1 MIEKKL
7 TNSMLKVE
15 TPRFVPFKENNIL
28 PSCPTTFKIAD
39 PSLRIHATSAFFPLF
54 AGIVQNCFDPQCF
67 TERVTLDK
75 VSTPVGFKALAE
87 GTIDLL
93 CSTIP
98 SDEQKKD
105 LQLSNRELEFVPFCK
120 EPLAFLVNKVNSVEE
135 LTVKQVK
142 DIYYGRVS
150 NWKELHGSDMVVH
163 TYQLEH
169 GNGSQ
174 SAFEQVVRGNKID
187 SNHLEVQTMPGII
200 NKVALDEGGLCY
212 AYWSFYAKMYANKC
226 TRMLKV
232 EGETVNSKYYPFL
245 FDVFLMFDRQNP
257 NPNVAK
263 LVDFITSSKG
273 QELVARCNVCQRQVD

>member
-1 MIEKKL
+1 MEKQLEK
-7 TNSMLKVE
+7 TVLKIE
-15 TPRFVPFKENNIL
+15 TPRYVPFRENNL
-28 PSCPTTFKIAD
+28 LVKCPTTFKMAD
-39 PSLRIHATSAFFPLF
+39 PSLKIHATSAFFPLF
-54 AGIVQNCFDPQCF
+54 AGILQNIFDPQCF

-75 VSTPVGFKALAE
+75 VATLVGFKALAE

-98 SDEQKKD
+98 SDEQMKD
-105 LQLSNRELEFVPFCK
+105 LQLSNRKLEFVPFCK
-120 EPLAFLVNKVNSVEE
+120 EPLAFLVNKANTVED
-135 LTVKQVK
+135 LTVEQVK
-142 DIYYGRVS
+142 DAYQGRVS
-150 NWKELHGSDMVVH
+150 NWRELQGPDMEVH

-187 SNHLEVQTMPGII
+187 SNHSEVHTMPGII
-200 NKVALDEGGLCY
+200 DKVALDEGGLCY

-232 EGETVNSKYYPFL
+232 EGETVSSQHYPFL
-245 FDVFLMFDRQNP
+245 FDVFLMFDRENK

-263 LVDFITSSKG
+263 LVDFITSTEG
-273 QELVARCNVCQRQVD
+273 RQMVARCNECQRQVD